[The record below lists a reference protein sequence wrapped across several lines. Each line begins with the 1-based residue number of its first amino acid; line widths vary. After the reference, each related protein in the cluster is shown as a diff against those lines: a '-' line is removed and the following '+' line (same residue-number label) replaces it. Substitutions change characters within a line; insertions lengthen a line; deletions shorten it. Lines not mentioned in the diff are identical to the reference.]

1 MRIESDPIPPDLPLL
16 QKAQENFVCA
26 ERAFSNGYYN
36 VAASRYYYAAFTA
49 GKQVL
54 LRHWRKQDEDIPHG
68 GLLVKAL
75 QEVLPHQDLWPLFT
89 GLYGLRR
96 TADYQPMLV
105 KRVKLDGMGIHV
117 RAFLQRVFSVL
128 RIGKAS

>member
-1 MRIESDPIPPDLPLL
+1 LRIESDPIPPDLPLL
-16 QKAQENFVCA
+16 QKARENFLCA
-26 ERAFSNGYYN
+26 ERAFSNGCYN
-36 VAASRYYYAAFTA
+36 VTASRYYYAAFTA

-54 LRHWRKQDEDIPHG
+54 LRHWRKEDADIPHG
-68 GLLVKAL
+68 APLVMAL

-96 TADYQPMLV
+96 MADYQPMLV

-117 RAFLQRVFSVL
+117 HAFLERVFSFL
-128 RIGKAS
+128 RIGKVS